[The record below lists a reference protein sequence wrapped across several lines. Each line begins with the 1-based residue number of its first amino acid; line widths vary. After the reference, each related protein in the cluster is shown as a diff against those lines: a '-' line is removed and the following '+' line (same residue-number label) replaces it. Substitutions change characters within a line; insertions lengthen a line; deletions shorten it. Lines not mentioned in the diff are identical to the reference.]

1 MFEKDHSLEL
11 EINMIQTNQ
20 LTQLPLLI
28 TDVAK
33 AIKEDKILSQV
44 YQLIQKGWPENK
56 LEVDKALQ
64 PYFSRQ
70 LQLTV
75 QNGCILNGLQV
86 IIPQILKKDVLAEL
100 HKAHIMLVKMKSVA
114 RMYVWWP
121 SMNENIE
128 CCIHECKH
136 CQLQRKIL

>member
-1 MFEKDHSLEL
+1 MFKKDHSLEL

-20 LTQLPLLI
+20 LTQLPLLA

-44 YQLIQKGWPENK
+44 YQLIQEGWPEDK

-86 IIPQILKKDVLAEL
+86 VISQILIE
-100 HKAHIMLVKMKSVA
+100 KMSWQSFK
-114 RMYVWWP
+114 R
-121 SMNENIE
+121 
-128 CCIHECKH
+128 
-136 CQLQRKIL
+136 LTLG